1 MSESKIP
8 TLKPIFDSEIA
19 RLEVIVDLPTPPF
32 PDEIAMTLSIP
43 ANLFLLSLGNTN
55 FFFST
60 LKLTIILWCLSK
72 ELIILFSNFFFA
84 CNDGLSIFRSIIIS
98 VPKILI
104 FLI

>member
-43 ANLFLLSLGNTN
+43 TNLFLLSLVNT

-60 LKLTIILWCLSK
+60 LKLTIIL
-72 ELIILFSNFFFA
+72 
-84 CNDGLSIFRSIIIS
+84 
-98 VPKILI
+98 
-104 FLI
+104 